1 MSEPDTTSP
10 LFPTLTE
17 EELEQFVPMTRDEI
31 LELLEQGRLAKEAA
45 QRFGQ
50 GCFRPSGIY
59 FR

>member
-1 MSEPDTTSP
+1 
-10 LFPTLTE
+10 LTE